1 MAETSKRPAEGDR
14 DQFGTRESNRLQALA
29 DQTAETAR
37 QIGDKG
43 GNAFRSAAYTAAD
56 ATQRAGDVAA
66 NTMSSAAEQGR
77 DAVMS
82 GLRAIAGAQG
92 PLADVGFEQS
102 RRALETTSQITDT
115 YRAEVTHRP
124 GDHLAGSPHGE
135 RIAVPRRDAVEWPKR
150 QPGHNRNLERPLHVD
165 RGKARNAILAAN
177 RSLQHHMSSAMAAKA
192 ANSDRAP

>member
-66 NTMSSAAEQGR
+66 NTMSSAAEQGGTR
-77 DAVMS
+77 SCQDCVQSPGRKARSRMS
-82 GLRAIAGAQG
+82 ASSRAGAPWKPHHRLPTHIGLRSRTAQAIIWLEVHTVSASPCHAAMPWSGQSASPDITAISSGRCTLTAGK
-92 PLADVGFEQS
+92 
-102 RRALETTSQITDT
+102 LETQF
-115 YRAEVTHRP
+115 
-124 GDHLAGSPHGE
+124 
-135 RIAVPRRDAVEWPKR
+135 W
-150 QPGHNRNLERPLHVD
+150 
-165 RGKARNAILAAN
+165 
-177 RSLQHHMSSAMAAKA
+177 LQT
-192 ANSDRAP
+192 APCSTI